1 MFYLNLIVAII
12 GFVLSLNISIMVSA
26 FGFGMMH
33 RSHRMHWLPPVCT
46 LRSLL
51 ELSILVRVGSSIM
64 GTAFIGMF
72 ALLLSAQFA
81 HCWTIVVIN
90 SFLSSYSVHGCPDYP
105 HFEYCG
111 SGDHGGC
118 V

>member
-1 MFYLNLIVAII
+1 MSAHKFTKKEKRVFYLNLIVAII

-72 ALLLSAQFA
+72 ALLLLIFST
-81 HCWTIVVIN
+81 WLPR
-90 SFLSSYSVHGCPDYP
+90 LSS
-105 HFEYCG
+105 F
-111 SGDHGGC
+111 
-118 V
+118 